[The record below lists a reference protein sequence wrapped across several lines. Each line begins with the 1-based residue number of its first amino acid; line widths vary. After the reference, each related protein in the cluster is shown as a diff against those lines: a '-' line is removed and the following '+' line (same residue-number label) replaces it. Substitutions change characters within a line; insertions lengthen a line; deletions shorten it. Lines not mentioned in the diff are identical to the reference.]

1 MKSKTSRTVVLM
13 TPATMFEKFFA
24 RWLVA
29 TCGFILVF
37 LIAFKLADLTRVV
50 FYLLAYPE
58 LHVVHSFPLWE
69 FCCNA
74 NRFYETIGSGP
85 AVVGI
90 FLSCYFFLQSFFL
103 LGSTVWPKNALIK
116 TFAGGVCV
124 FVSYI
129 LIAVLC
135 LKAIL
140 PNNFFMT
147 EPYIDREAS
156 GGWLIFITSFFA
168 LFNWVLA
175 YFRFKESEIINR
187 W

>member
-1 MKSKTSRTVVLM
+1 M

-69 FCCNA
+69 FCCNT

-85 AVVGI
+85 AVDIPELLLFPTV
-90 FLSCYFFLQSFFL
+90 FL
-103 LGSTVWPKNALIK
+103 P
-116 TFAGGVCV
+116 AG
-124 FVSYI
+124 
-129 LIAVLC
+129 
-135 LKAIL
+135 
-140 PNNFFMT
+140 
-147 EPYIDREAS
+147 
-156 GGWLIFITSFFA
+156 
-168 LFNWVLA
+168 
-175 YFRFKESEIINR
+175 
-187 W
+187 

>member
-69 FCCNA
+69 FCCNT
-74 NRFYETIGSGP
+74 NCFYETIGSGP

-90 FLSCYFFLQSFFL
+90 FLSCYFSYSLSSCWVVRS
-103 LGSTVWPKNALIK
+103 GPKMHL
-116 TFAGGVCV
+116 
-124 FVSYI
+124 SR
-129 LIAVLC
+129 LC
-135 LKAIL
+135 GRCLHL
-140 PNNFFMT
+140 
-147 EPYIDREAS
+147 R
-156 GGWLIFITSFFA
+156 FIYLDSCIVPEGHSA
-168 LFNWVLA
+168 
-175 YFRFKESEIINR
+175 
-187 W
+187 

>member
-69 FCCNA
+69 FCCNT
-74 NRFYETIGSGP
+74 NRFYETIG
-85 AVVGI
+85 A
-90 FLSCYFFLQSFFL
+90 
-103 LGSTVWPKNALIK
+103 
-116 TFAGGVCV
+116 
-124 FVSYI
+124 
-129 LIAVLC
+129 
-135 LKAIL
+135 
-140 PNNFFMT
+140 
-147 EPYIDREAS
+147 DRL
-156 GGWLIFITSFFA
+156 W
-168 LFNWVLA
+168 WV
-175 YFRFKESEIINR
+175 YS
-187 W
+187 